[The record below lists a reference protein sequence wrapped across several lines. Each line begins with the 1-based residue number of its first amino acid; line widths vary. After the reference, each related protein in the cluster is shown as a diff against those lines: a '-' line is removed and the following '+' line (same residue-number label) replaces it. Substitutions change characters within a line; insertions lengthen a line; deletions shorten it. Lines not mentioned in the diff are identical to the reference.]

1 MLFTSCN
8 IFSNDSVSLANDT
21 TLSLEAREWSKKI
34 DQTPDN
40 AEYYVL
46 RAEVLVNEK
55 KYELAI
61 KDYQK
66 AIELKPEVVS
76 HYYKLGDVL
85 FAADKTTLALEQY
98 VKAEEV
104 NPKDQE
110 AIFKHA
116 QFLYFVRQFDKSK
129 IKFGKLKFS
138 FLYIEISLFNLLAQS
153 LDTIIIYN
161 NI

>member
-1 MLFTSCN
+1 MC
-8 IFSNDSVSLANDT
+8 
-21 TLSLEAREWSKKI
+21 LSFK
-34 DQTPDN
+34 N
-40 AEYYVL
+40 NF
-46 RAEVLVNEK
+46 LVVNNQK

-76 HYYKLGDVL
+76 LYYKLGDVL

>member
-55 KYELAI
+55 NMNWPLKII
-61 KDYQK
+61 K
-66 AIELKPEVVS
+66 KP
-76 HYYKLGDVL
+76 
-85 FAADKTTLALEQY
+85 
-98 VKAEEV
+98 
-104 NPKDQE
+104 
-110 AIFKHA
+110 
-116 QFLYFVRQFDKSK
+116 
-129 IKFGKLKFS
+129 
-138 FLYIEISLFNLLAQS
+138 
-153 LDTIIIYN
+153 
-161 NI
+161 